1 MDGKEL
7 SQVELLVEIVGE
19 KINAQV
25 AAHERYSQAFIR
37 ILDALET
44 IIDSQDNISGGD
56 TAYFKQLASDISE
69 FNEKI
74 KDQEA
79 EDKVWR
85 TNFINKLDNHIN
97 NHDSKITDLQEL
109 IESFND
115 RSEVTNEALQ
125 TKLNEIVE
133 KINDIEE
140 INISS
145 HTLLEDQINQ
155 ILESKK
161 HWKKTF
167 EKILIYFGAIASLIG
182 IIMALM
188 QLNILDITWKLK

>member
-85 TNFINKLDNHIN
+85 TNFFNKLDNHIN

>member
-1 MDGKEL
+1 M
-7 SQVELLVEIVGE
+7 V
-19 KINAQV
+19 KINKRQHITKKGV
-25 AAHERYSQAFIR
+25 VKKNPVRLITLGNKRITERDLRNYARGF
-37 ILDALET
+37 D
-44 IIDSQDNISGGD
+44 G
-56 TAYFKQLASDISE
+56 Y
-69 FNEKI
+69 
-74 KDQEA
+74 
-79 EDKVWR
+79 EDKVR
-85 TNFINKLDNHIN
+85 GFINQGFDKD
-97 NHDSKITDLQEL
+97 
-109 IESFND
+109 
-115 RSEVTNEALQ
+115 EAAI
-125 TKLNEIVE
+125 KAEDEIVE

>member
-85 TNFINKLDNHIN
+85 TNFFNKLDNHIS

-115 RSEVTNEALQ
+115 RSEVTNVALQ

>member
-19 KINAQV
+19 MINAQV

-85 TNFINKLDNHIN
+85 TNFFNKLDNHIS

>member
-1 MDGKEL
+1 M
-7 SQVELLVEIVGE
+7 
-19 KINAQV
+19 
-25 AAHERYSQAFIR
+25 
-37 ILDALET
+37 
-44 IIDSQDNISGGD
+44 
-56 TAYFKQLASDISE
+56 
-69 FNEKI
+69 
-74 KDQEA
+74 
-79 EDKVWR
+79 
-85 TNFINKLDNHIN
+85 DNHIS

-115 RSEVTNEALQ
+115 RSEVTNVALQ

>member
-85 TNFINKLDNHIN
+85 TNFFNKLDNHIS

-115 RSEVTNEALQ
+115 RSEVSNEALQ

>member
-85 TNFINKLDNHIN
+85 TNFFNKLDNHIS

-145 HTLLEDQINQ
+145 HT
-155 ILESKK
+155 
-161 HWKKTF
+161 F
-167 EKILIYFGAIASLIG
+167 ASLIG

>member
-44 IIDSQDNISGGD
+44 IIDSQDNITGGE
-56 TAYFKQLASDISE
+56 TTYFKQLAEDIAE

-79 EDKVWR
+79 EDKIWR
-85 TNFINKLDNHIN
+85 TNFFNKLDNHIT
-97 NHDSKITDLQEL
+97 NHDSKITDLQEM

-115 RSEVTNEALQ
+115 RSEVTNETLQ
-125 TKLNEIVE
+125 TKLNEILE

-161 HWKKTF
+161 HWRKTF
-167 EKILIYFGAIASLIG
+167 EKILIYFGAIASILG

-188 QLNILDITWKLK
+188 QLNLLDITWKIK

>member
-1 MDGKEL
+1 MLFLNSSIVNAVSVIGF
-7 SQVELLVEIVGE
+7 LV
-19 KINAQV
+19 KNKDDLTL
-25 AAHERYSQAFIR
+25 FI
-37 ILDALET
+37 E
-44 IIDSQDNISGGD
+44 N
-56 TAYFKQLASDISE
+56 KSDIEILAIGIGHDVSR
-69 FNEKI
+69 NY
-74 KDQEA
+74 
-79 EDKVWR
+79 
-85 TNFINKLDNHIN
+85 NKAI
-97 NHDSKITDLQEL
+97 KITDLQEL

-161 HWKKTF
+161 HWK
-167 EKILIYFGAIASLIG
+167 
-182 IIMALM
+182 
-188 QLNILDITWKLK
+188 

>member
-85 TNFINKLDNHIN
+85 TNFFYKLDNHIN

-115 RSEVTNEALQ
+115 RSEVSNEALQ

>member
-85 TNFINKLDNHIN
+85 TNFFNKLDNHIS

>member
-85 TNFINKLDNHIN
+85 TNFFNKLDNHIN

-115 RSEVTNEALQ
+115 RSEVSNEALQ
-125 TKLNEIVE
+125 TKLNE
-133 KINDIEE
+133 IEE